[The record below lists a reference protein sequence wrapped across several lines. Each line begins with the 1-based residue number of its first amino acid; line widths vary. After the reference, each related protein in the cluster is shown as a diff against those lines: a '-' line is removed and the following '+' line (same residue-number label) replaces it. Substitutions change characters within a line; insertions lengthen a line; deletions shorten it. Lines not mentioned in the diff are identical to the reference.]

1 MDGAFYNVDWSN
13 CTSSCDEVNLTWD
26 WMAGMNG
33 TGTPKVKRK
42 DISITMNGT
51 LEIHNVQLSDAGRY
65 MCTVN
70 RIGYRSPRVYF
81 TALIVKD
88 QPKSVLNQTV
98 SPTKTESSPPPSNEG
113 VQTAKPSEAK
123 PSEDATGIPTM
134 KKPAAASDKPTGYVV
149 AIFVLLVLLVLC
161 VGYIIKR
168 KYDDYRGRNEQNPSV
183 TVQFQPSFVVH
194 GD

>member
-1 MDGAFYNVDWSN
+1 MICPVFEQVIKMDGAFYNVDWSN

-81 TALIVKD
+81 TALIVKGTNWLSSLSILEFEARIVIIVI
-88 QPKSVLNQTV
+88 PVNQ
-98 SPTKTESSPPPSNEG
+98 
-113 VQTAKPSEAK
+113 
-123 PSEDATGIPTM
+123 
-134 KKPAAASDKPTGYVV
+134 
-149 AIFVLLVLLVLC
+149 L
-161 VGYIIKR
+161 
-168 KYDDYRGRNEQNPSV
+168 
-183 TVQFQPSFVVH
+183 
-194 GD
+194 